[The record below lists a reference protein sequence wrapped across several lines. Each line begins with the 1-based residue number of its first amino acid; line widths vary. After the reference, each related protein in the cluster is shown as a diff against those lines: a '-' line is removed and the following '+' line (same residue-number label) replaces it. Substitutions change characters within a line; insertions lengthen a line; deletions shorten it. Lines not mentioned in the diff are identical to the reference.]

1 MDTHPDTA
9 SDIAIEIA
17 HAMPG
22 RTRLRIRG
30 GKLDTDVA
38 TRLADAVAAQPGM
51 ERVEIDIRTG
61 SALCSH
67 TTTTDAAVVL
77 KAAQVSLAKLG
88 PAAVPKPAPVQN
100 GGTTA
105 IARELTKFFQDANRD
120 LLAATE
126 GRLDI
131 GTAATLS
138 FLGAGALQVVA
149 RQELPAP
156 PWFNLAWWGFRTFMT
171 FEAGAIQPHSRNQ
184 GGKQS

>member
-1 MDTHPDTA
+1 METQPDIA
-9 SDIAIEIA
+9 PDIAIEIA

-38 TRLADAVAAQPGM
+38 TRLADAVAAQPGI
-51 ERVEIDIRTG
+51 ERVEIDVRTG

-77 KAAQVSLAKLG
+77 KAAQTCLAKLG
-88 PAAVPKPAPVQN
+88 PGAVAKPAPVPN

-105 IARELTKFFQDANRD
+105 IARELAKFFQEANRD

-138 FLGAGALQVVA
+138 FLGAGSLQVVA
-149 RQELPAP
+149 RQKLPAP
-156 PWFNLAWWGFRTFMT
+156 PWFNLAWWGFRAFITL
-171 FEAGAIQPHSRNQ
+171 EAGAIQPHSRNQ
-184 GGKQS
+184 GGKQT